1 MAEFFS
7 MGGYGAYI
15 WPSYAMTAIILA
27 ALLLASIRELKST
40 EAMFERLKAQVAPNK
55 NKNNNKETPDGDEA

>member
-27 ALLLASIRELKST
+27 ALLVASIRELKST
-40 EAMFERLKAQVAPNK
+40 EAMFERLKAQIAP